1 MTGVTDR
8 DLLAREAA
16 RLLPG
21 GAGLPAASELDL
33 VWPETVPP
41 AVVGALRAGRE
52 PDADALRLVVA
63 DAYYAHPAVRA
74 ALGYPG
80 PRSIPLPPLP
90 DARDAELEPLLER
103 VRARGPIYR
112 GAGGCEPPQGDAR
125 SS

>member
-1 MTGVTDR
+1 MTDAE
-8 DLLAREAA
+8 LLAREAA

-21 GAGLPAASELDL
+21 GAGLPGASELDL
-33 VWPETVPP
+33 VWPDPVAPG
-41 AVVGALRAGRE
+41 VV
-52 PDADALRLVVA
+52 DALRGGHEPDRDALLLVVA

-80 PRSIPLPPLP
+80 PRSIPLPALP

-103 VRARGPIYR
+103 VRARGPSYR
-112 GAGGCEPPQGDAR
+112 EAGGHE

>member
-1 MTGVTDR
+1 VSDR
-8 DLLAREAA
+8 ELLAREAA

-33 VWPETVPP
+33 VWPEPVPQG
-41 AVVGALRAGRE
+41 VV
-52 PDADALRLVVA
+52 DALRGGPEPDRDALLLVVA

-80 PRSIPLPPLP
+80 PRAIALPALP
-90 DARDAELEPLLER
+90 DARDAELEALLKR
-103 VRARGPIYR
+103 VRARGATYR
-112 GAGGCEPPQGDAR
+112 EAGRRRPPAGDDE

>member
-1 MTGVTDR
+1 VIDR
-8 DLLAREAA
+8 AFLAREAA

-21 GAGLPAASELDL
+21 GAGLPAASDLDL
-33 VWPETVPP
+33 VWPEPP
-41 AVVGALRAGRE
+41 PGV
-52 PDADALRLVVA
+52 ADVLLLVA

-80 PRSIPLPPLP
+80 PRSIPLPALP

-103 VRARGPIYR
+103 VRARGPSYR
-112 GAGGCEPPQGDAR
+112 EAAGHE

>member
-1 MTGVTDR
+1 VTDR
-8 DLLAREAA
+8 ELLEREAA

-33 VWPETVPP
+33 VWPDELPP
-41 AVVGALRAGRE
+41 GAVG
-52 PDADALRLVVA
+52 DAF
-63 DAYYAHPAVRA
+63 
-74 ALGYPG
+74 GYPG

-90 DARDAELEPLLER
+90 DARDHELEPLLER

-112 GAGGCEPPQGDAR
+112 GAGGCEPPQGYAG

>member
-1 MTGVTDR
+1 VTDR
-8 DLLAREAA
+8 ELLEREAA

-21 GAGLPAASELDL
+21 GAGMPAASELEL
-33 VWPETVPP
+33 VWPDPLPP
-41 AVVGALRAGRE
+41 GAVG
-52 PDADALRLVVA
+52 DALLLVIV

-90 DARDAELEPLLER
+90 DARDAEVEPLLER
-103 VRARGPIYR
+103 VRARGPTYR
-112 GAGGCEPPQGDAR
+112 AAGGCEPPQGYAG

>member
-1 MTGVTDR
+1 VTDR
-8 DLLAREAA
+8 ELLEREAA

-33 VWPETVPP
+33 VWPDQLPP
-41 AVVGALRAGRE
+41 GAVG
-52 PDADALRLVVA
+52 DALLLVIV

-80 PRSIPLPPLP
+80 PRSIALPPLP
-90 DARDAELEPLLER
+90 DARDAELEPLLQR

-112 GAGGCEPPQGDAR
+112 GAGGCEPPEDYAG

>member
-1 MTGVTDR
+1 VTDR
-8 DLLAREAA
+8 ELLARQAA

-21 GAGLPAASELDL
+21 GAGMPAASELDL
-33 VWPETVPP
+33 VWPESLPP
-41 AVVGALRAGRE
+41 G
-52 PDADALRLVVA
+52 DDALLLVVA
-63 DAYYAHPAVRA
+63 DTYYAHPAVRA

-112 GAGGCEPPQGDAR
+112 GAGGCEPPQGYAG

>member
-1 MTGVTDR
+1 MTDGE
-8 DLLAREAA
+8 LLAREAA

-41 AVVGALRAGRE
+41 AVVDALRAGRE

-63 DAYYAHPAVRA
+63 DAYYAHPAVRS

-90 DARDAELEPLLER
+90 DSRDAELEPLLER
-103 VRARGPIYR
+103 VRARGPMYR
-112 GAGGCEPPQGDAR
+112 GAGGCEPPQGDAE